1 MIRHTLFGVNPIAIY
16 DLPPPLPPN
25 IPQHLAQ
32 AQDEVASS
40 VVSSRANSVQPSD
53 MDEPK
58 RLTFDRFG
66 RQVRERTNSPDPRTI
81 KKKTSGKRELP
92 HSILAFLAALPPAHL
107 FDGAT
112 FHVDELV
119 NLIRDANVPYPT
131 GFVVKSKRAR
141 GDDDDD
147 GPARGMKK
155 YRDE

>member
-66 RQVRERTNSPDPRTI
+66 RQVRERTNSPDPRT
-81 KKKTSGKRELP
+81 RRL
-92 HSILAFLAALPPAHL
+92 
-107 FDGAT
+107 
-112 FHVDELV
+112 LV
-119 NLIRDANVPYPT
+119 NVNFHLQYWRFLLLYPLRIYLMELH
-131 GFVVKSKRAR
+131 F
-141 GDDDDD
+141 
-147 GPARGMKK
+147 MLMNW
-155 YRDE
+155 